1 MAKCCV
7 HFLERWC
14 RACDEIISFALL
26 TFSLRSFCNSFEIK
40 DPLVITASQLLD
52 AD

>member
-14 RACDEIISFALL
+14 RACDEIIFLRFAHFHYAVFV
-26 TFSLRSFCNSFEIK
+26 T
-40 DPLVITASQLLD
+40 PLK
-52 AD
+52 